1 MENFVGPLDGDVKKQ
16 DNAMYT
22 VSTMARNECRITLL
36 YGARRQYDVVVVVV
50 ADVSDEDE
58 GVRLTVV
65 DSIAG
70 STSSAKALI
79 LL

>member
-1 MENFVGPLDGDVKKQ
+1 MENFVGPLDGDDVKKQ

-36 YGARRQYDVVVVVV
+36 YGARRQYDVVVV

-70 STSSAKALI
+70 SSSSAKAII

>member
-1 MENFVGPLDGDVKKQ
+1 MENFVGPLDGDDIKKQ

-36 YGARRQYDVVVVVV
+36 YGVRRQYDDVV

-70 STSSAKALI
+70 SSSSAKAII